1 MNSYWIFSTILTQK
15 KRIFWIKDFYEK
27 TSWIYHGP
35 SSKRSEWFQ
44 PHSQQN
50 HFSKRSKWF
59 QAILRQNHLSRR
71 SEWFLPRSHQN
82 HRHRRSKWFHTS
94 KKLAAIFVNGL
105 VPKTPTN
112 EKDHSDN
119 MMFLLFEVIK
129 TCEEN
134 KKILKSSHAR
144 EIIHVSTG
152 Y

>member
-1 MNSYWIFSTILTQK
+1 MGMISASFTSKSFEQKIRMIWASFTSKSFEQK
-15 KRIFWIKDFYEK
+15 KR
-27 TSWIYHGP
+27 
-35 SSKRSEWFQ
+35 EWFQ
-44 PHSQQN
+44 PVLHQN
-50 HFSKRSKWF
+50 HFSKRPKWF
-59 QAILRQNHLSRR
+59 QEVSHQNQFNRR
-71 SEWFLPRSHQN
+71 SEWFLPHSHQN
-82 HRHRRSKWFHTS
+82 HLHRRSKWFHTS